1 MDRII
6 EKTKTQR
13 LMKYWPYAA
22 GGTLLLV
29 ILCWLIFGNHAST
42 LKVNKDE
49 LTVSDVCRTEFKDY
63 VRTNGQVMPIQ
74 VVQVSPEE
82 GGIVIEK
89 VVEEGSMVH
98 KGDVIVRLS
107 NSNLDLQILNAEAEL
122 AEKQNLLRNTQVA
135 MQQDRLN
142 NQTEQAQLEMDTH
155 RKQRTYEQNKRLYQE
170 KLISKEDYMQSQEDY
185 QLSAKKRS
193 LVSKRLKQDSLYRSV
208 QMDQMEDN
216 LQNMRR
222 NVVLV
227 RQRKDKLEVRSAI
240 DGELGLLDVELGQSI
255 QPGQKIGQL
264 NDLSDYKVQA
274 QIDEHYIDRV
284 RQGLTATFTR
294 GERQRVGT
302 TTGKDDGTS
311 GIKQYRLQVRKVY
324 PEVRDG
330 KFRCDFIFKGER
342 PENIRTGQT
351 YYIDLELGQP
361 EQAVLIPRG
370 TFFQTTGGQWI
381 FVLDKSGSK
390 AYRRKI
396 RIGRQNPQY
405 YEVLEGLEPGERVV
419 TSGYEAFKDN
429 EVLVLK

>member
-6 EKTKTQR
+6 EKTRGQK

-22 GGTLLLV
+22 GGALLL
-29 ILCWLIFGNHAST
+29 WLVGWAVLGNHAAT
-42 LKVNKDE
+42 LKVSADE
-49 LTVSDVCRTEFKDY
+49 LTVSTVTKAEFKDY
-63 VRTNGQVMPIQ
+63 VRTNGQVLPIQ
-74 VVQVSPEE
+74 VVQISPEE
-82 GGIVIEK
+82 GGIVVEK
-89 VVEEGSMVH
+89 VVEEGTHVSR
-98 KGDVIVRLS
+98 GDVIVRLS

-142 NQTEQAQLEMDTH
+142 NLTEQAQLDMDTQ
-155 RKQRTYEQNKRLYQE
+155 RKQRTYEQNQQLHDQG
-170 KLISKEDYMQSQEDY
+170 LISREDYLQSQEDY
-185 QLSAKKRS
+185 QLSARKQR
-193 LVSKRLKQDSLYRSV
+193 LVSQRLKQDSIYRTV

-216 LQNMRR
+216 LENMRR

-255 QPGQKIGQL
+255 APGQKIGQL

-274 QIDEHYIDRV
+274 EIDEHYIDRV
-284 RQGLTATFTR
+284 RQGLMATFQR
-294 GERQRVGT
+294 GDKTFE
-302 TTGKDDGTS
+302 
-311 GIKQYRLQVRKVY
+311 LQVRKVY
-324 PEVRDG
+324 PEVRQG
-330 KFRCDFIFKGER
+330 KFRCDFIFRGQR

-351 YYIDLELGQP
+351 YYLDLELGQP

-390 AYRRKI
+390 AYRRTI
-396 RIGRQNPQY
+396 RIGRQNPQF

-429 EVLVLK
+429 EVLDIK

>member
-1 MDRII
+1 MDKVI

-22 GGTLLLV
+22 GGSLLFVMLV
-29 ILCWLIFGNHAST
+29 WLIFGNHAST

-49 LTVSDVCRTEFKDY
+49 LTVSDVQRAEFKDY
-63 VRTNGQVMPIQ
+63 VRTNGQVLPIQ
-74 VVQVSPEE
+74 VVQISPEE
-82 GGIVIEK
+82 GGIVMEK
-89 VVEEGSMVH
+89 VVEEGTHVK
-98 KGDVIVRLS
+98 KGDVIARLS

-135 MQQDRLN
+135 MQQDRLK
-142 NQTEQAQLEMDTH
+142 NQTEQAQLDMDTQ
-155 RKQRTYEQNKRLYQE
+155 RKQRNFEQNKRLYQE
-170 KLISKEDYMQSQEDY
+170 KLISKEDYIKSQEDY
-185 QLSAKKRS
+185 QLSAKKR
-193 LVSKRLKQDSLYRSV
+193 LLIAKRYRTV

-227 RQRKDKLEVRSAI
+227 RQRKDKLEIRSAI

-294 GERQRVGT
+294 GDKEYQ
-302 TTGKDDGTS
+302 
-311 GIKQYRLQVRKVY
+311 LQVRKVY
-324 PEVRDG
+324 PEVREG
-330 KFRCDFIFKGER
+330 KFRCDFIFRGDR

-361 EQAVLIPRG
+361 EQAVIIPRG

-381 FVLDKSGSK
+381 FVLSSDGSK
-390 AYRRKI
+390 AYRRPI
-396 RIGRQNPQY
+396 RVGRQNPQH
-405 YEVLEGLEPGERVV
+405 YEILEGLEPGERVV

-429 EVLVLK
+429 EVLDIN

>member
-1 MDRII
+1 MKNMDRVI
-6 EKTKTQR
+6 EKTKTQK
-13 LMKYWPYAA
+13 LMKYWPYLA
-22 GGTLLLV
+22 GGIGLLV
-29 ILCWLIFGNHAST
+29 IVSWLAFGSHAST
-42 LKVNKDE
+42 LRVSKDE
-49 LTVSDVCRTEFKDY
+49 LTISEVLHAEFKDY
-63 VRTNGQVMPIQ
+63 VRTNGQVLPIQ
-74 VVQVSPEE
+74 VVQISPEE
-82 GGIVIEK
+82 GGIVMEK
-89 VVEEGSMVH
+89 VVEEGTHVK

-107 NSNLDLQILNAEAEL
+107 NSGLDLQILNAEAEL

-142 NQTEQAQLEMDTH
+142 NQTEQAQLDMDTH
-155 RKQRTYEQNKRLYQE
+155 RKQRTYEQNQRLYQE
-170 KLISKEDYMQSQEDY
+170 KLISKEDYIKSQEDY

-193 LVSKRLKQDSLYRSV
+193 LVSKRLKQDSIYRTV

-255 QPGQKIGQL
+255 SPGQKIGQ
-264 NDLSDYKVQA
+264 
-274 QIDEHYIDRV
+274 YIDRV

-294 GERQRVGT
+294 G
-302 TTGKDDGTS
+302 D
-311 GIKQYRLQVRKVY
+311 KQYQLQVRKVY

-330 KFRCDFIFKGER
+330 KFRCDFIFRGER

-361 EQAVLIPRG
+361 EQAIIIPRG

-381 FVLDKSGSK
+381 FVLSSDGSK
-390 AYRRKI
+390 AYRRPI
-396 RIGRQNPQY
+396 RVGRQNPQH
-405 YEVLEGLEPGERVV
+405 YEILEGLEPGERVV

-429 EVLVLK
+429 EVLVMK

>member
-1 MDRII
+1 MDRVI
-6 EKTKTQR
+6 EKKKGFQ
-13 LMKYWPYAA
+13 LKKHGPYVA
-22 GGTLLLV
+22 GGCLLLA
-29 ILCWLIFGNHAST
+29 ILGWVVFGNHAST
-42 LKVNKDE
+42 LRVNQDE
-49 LTVSDVCRTEFKDY
+49 LTISEVKSAEFKDY

-74 VVQVSPEE
+74 VVQISPEE
-82 GGIVIEK
+82 GGIVMEK

-107 NSNLDLQILNAEAEL
+107 NSNLDLQILNAESEL

-142 NQTEQAQLEMDTH
+142 NLTEQAQLDMDTH
-155 RKQRTYEQNKRLYQE
+155 RKQRTFEQNKRLYDAKMIDRE
-170 KLISKEDYMQSQEDY
+170 TYVQSQEDY
-185 QLSAKKRS
+185 QLSSRKRN
-193 LVSKRLKQDSLYRSV
+193 LVGRRLKQDSLYRSV

-222 NVVLV
+222 NVMLV
-227 RQRKDKLEVRSAI
+227 RQRKSKLEVRANAT
-240 DGELGLLDVELGQSI
+240 GELGLLDVELGQSI

-294 GERQRVGT
+294 GDKLYQ
-302 TTGKDDGTS
+302 
-311 GIKQYRLQVRKVY
+311 LQVRKVY
-324 PEVRDG
+324 PEVREG
-330 KFRCDFIFKGER
+330 KFRCDFVFRGER

-390 AYRRKI
+390 AYRRNI

-429 EVLVLK
+429 EVLDIK

>member
-1 MDRII
+1 
-6 EKTKTQR
+6 
-13 LMKYWPYAA
+13 MKYWPYAA

-49 LTVSDVCRTEFKDY
+49 LTVSDVSRTEFKDY
-63 VRTNGQVMPIQ
+63 VRTNGQAMPIQ
-74 VVQVSPEE
+74 VVQGSPEE

-142 NQTEQAQLEMDTH
+142 NQTAQAQLEMDTH

-302 TTGKDDGTS
+302 TSGKDGGTS

>member
-1 MDRII
+1 
-6 EKTKTQR
+6 
-13 LMKYWPYAA
+13 MKYWPYA
-22 GGTLLLV
+22 GGGVLLLL
-29 ILCWLIFGNHAST
+29 IICWLVFGNHAST
-42 LKVNKDE
+42 LKVNADD
-49 LTVSDVCRTEFKDY
+49 LTMSEVTRAEFKDY

-74 VVQVSPEE
+74 VVQISPEE
-82 GGIVIEK
+82 GGIVMEK
-89 VVEEGSMVH
+89 IVEEGSHVK

-142 NQTEQAQLEMDTH
+142 NQTEQAQLDMDTQ
-155 RKQRTYEQNKRLYQE
+155 RKQRTFEQNKRLYQE
-170 KLISKEDYMQSQEDY
+170 ELISREDYIQSQEDY

-193 LVSKRLKQDSLYRSV
+193 LVSKRLKQDSIYRTV

-216 LQNMRR
+216 LDNMRK

-227 RQRKDKLEVRSAI
+227 RQRKDKLEVRANI
-240 DGELGLLDVELGQSI
+240 DGELGLLDIELGQSI
-255 QPGQKIGQL
+255 SPGQKIGQL

-294 GERQRVGT
+294 G
-302 TTGKDDGTS
+302 D
-311 GIKQYRLQVRKVY
+311 KQYQLQVRKVY
-324 PEVRDG
+324 PEVREG
-330 KFRCDFIFKGER
+330 KFRCDFVFRGER

-351 YYIDLELGQP
+351 YYIDLEL
-361 EQAVLIPRG
+361 
-370 TFFQTTGGQWI
+370 
-381 FVLDKSGSK
+381 
-390 AYRRKI
+390 I

-429 EVLVLK
+429 EVLIIK

>member
-6 EKTKTQR
+6 EKKKGFQ
-13 LMKYWPYAA
+13 LKKHGPYAV
-22 GGTLLLV
+22 GGMLLMMLV
-29 ILCWLIFGNHAST
+29 GWIIFGNHAST
-42 LKVNKDE
+42 LR
-49 LTVSDVCRTEFKDY
+49 VSSDDITISEVMRDEFKDY
-63 VRTNGQVMPIQ
+63 VRTTGQVMPIQ

-82 GGIVIEK
+82 GGIVMEK
-89 VVEEGSMVH
+89 VVEEGTMVH

-142 NQTEQAQLEMDTH
+142 NQTEQAQLEMDTQ
-155 RKQRTYEQNKRLYQE
+155 RKQRAFEQNKYLYEQ
-170 KLISKEDYMQSQEDY
+170 KLIAREVYLQSQEDY
-185 QLSAKKRS
+185 QLAAKKRA
-193 LVSKRLKQDSLYRSV
+193 LVVKRLRQDSLYRTT

-216 LQNMRR
+216 LQNMRK

-227 RQRKDKLEVRSAI
+227 RQRKDKLEIRSAI

-255 QPGQKIGQL
+255 QPGQKIGQI
-264 NDLSDYKVQA
+264 NDLSSYKVQA

-284 RQGLTATFTR
+284 RQGLSATFMR
-294 GERQRVGT
+294 GSRQ
-302 TTGKDDGTS
+302 
-311 GIKQYRLQVRKVY
+311 YLLQVRKVY
-324 PEVRDG
+324 PEVREG

-361 EQAVLIPRG
+361 EQAVIIPRG

-381 FVLDKSGSK
+381 FVLDKSGQK
-390 AYRRKI
+390 AYRRNI
-396 RIGRQNPQY
+396 RIGRQNPQH

-429 EVLVLK
+429 EVLVIK